1 MRLTKNLTLKE
12 ACRSESAKRLGIDNS
27 PAQDQLD
34 NLKITAEKIFQ
45 PIRDHFKCPVYV
57 SSMFRSP
64 ELNNFLRLASKTS
77 LHMSGQAIDIDM
89 DGTDVSN
96 EEIFNFVKDNLEF
109 DTLIWEFEGPRWVHI
124 SYREGNNR
132 NQVLESYK
140 DDYGLTAYKI
150 YEQKKK
156 EVKRD
161 KAVSIPTRKDRSSKQ
176 TSRHSN

>member
-27 PAQDQLD
+27 PNQDQLD

-96 EEIFNFVKDNLEF
+96 EEIFNFVKDNYWLIIETYRQGPGGRPELSGITIPSLHSIPMRVL
-109 DTLIWEFEGPRWVHI
+109 DTC
-124 SYREGNNR
+124 NNAGKKITD
-132 NQVLESYK
+132 E
-140 DDYGLTAYKI
+140 I
-150 YEQKKK
+150 YEPFWQF
-156 EVKRD
+156 D
-161 KAVSIPTRKDRSSKQ
+161 SKW
-176 TSRHSN
+176 TSVFSGD